1 MFRCAPPHDRR
12 GGRTNLIPVTR
23 AEPATSTAVETTP
36 ESVFRRRLLD
46 AMADAVRERGYREA
60 TVADVVR
67 AARTSRRTFYEHF
80 DSKQDCFIALLTERN
95 DATIAQIAD
104 AVDPAAPWRTQV
116 RQAIEAWIDAS
127 RQDPT
132 ITLAWIRD
140 TPALG
145 EAAAQLHHDAGE
157 AFIALIQRLTATTGF
172 DAPGVHPLTR
182 QTATILYGG
191 FRELIASTVE
201 AGNDIR
207 DIIDIAVD
215 TAIALVGPRYE
226 QP

>member
-1 MFRCAPPHDRR
+1 MT
-12 GGRTNLIPVTR
+12 RTEPTASIA
-23 AEPATSTAVETTP
+23 AEEAP

-46 AMADAVRERGYREA
+46 AMAEAVRDRGYRET

-67 AARTSRRTFYEHF
+67 IARTSRRTFYEHF

-95 DATIAQIAD
+95 NDTVQQIYD
-104 AVDPAAPWRTQV
+104 AVDSAAPWHTQV
-116 RQAIEAWIDAS
+116 RQAIEAWISAS
-127 RQDPT
+127 HQDPT

-145 EAAAQLHHDAGE
+145 EAARRLHHDAGE
-157 AFIALIQRLTATTGF
+157 AFIELIQSITATPRF
-172 DAPGVHPLTR
+172 EAPGLHPPTR
-182 QTATILYGG
+182 QMATILYGG

-201 AGNDIR
+201 EGNDIR
-207 DIIDIAVD
+207 DIIDVAVE

-226 QP
+226 QRG